1 MIFASHYYDFWGIL
15 PSIRT
20 IRNTR
25 TIRVFC
31 QKLFYIR
38 ASTIPTRIGNPSLCE
53 PLKQNIRL
61 LCTAQNV
68 VIE

>member
-1 MIFASHYYDFWGIL
+1 MILAKFSVIL
-15 PSIRT
+15 EKFSVILASIRT

-38 ASTIPTRIGNPSLCE
+38 ASTIPTRIGNPNSCYVRNLDT
-53 PLKQNIRL
+53 LR
-61 LCTAQNV
+61 
-68 VIE
+68 